1 MNYNEVKSKVF
12 SIIEDKLGIDLE
24 DFNENSSYSNDL
36 GCDSLDAVELMME
49 FEEEFQIL
57 ISDEEFGMFERDDKV
72 SKSIDFICN
81 KLNIPTENKQKMKV
95 KCINQRNFKNI
106 TLENEYQVL
115 EESADFYTI
124 INNRGVSARYS
135 KDYFEVIV
143 EPILQPIIEDIDEVG
158 VEDVVDFS
166 VEWDDDYTNILINIQ
181 ENEVK
186 LEYYDV
192 SSNCGVASYHGVNW
206 LFENCNFNT
215 DLFKKI
221 IENVIKTVS
230 DRRNKAILIFSTN
243 DEYPEIW
250 TVLDELMDLSTETIE
265 NPNSDNE
272 IKLWIKYVY

>member
-1 MNYNEVKSKVF
+1 MNYNEVKQVIF
-12 SIIEDKLGIDLE
+12 SVIVDTFGIDLKN
-24 DFNENSSYSNDL
+24 FNENSSYSSDL
-36 GCDSLDAVELMME
+36 GADSLDAVELMME
-49 FEEEFQIL
+49 FELKFGIS

-81 KLNIPTENKQKMKV
+81 KLNIPIENKQKMKV
-95 KCINQRNFKNI
+95 KCINQHHFKNI
-106 TLENEYQVL
+106 IEGNEYEVS
-115 EESADFYTI
+115 EETVDFYI
-124 INNRGVSARYS
+124 IKNTLGNTARYS
-135 KDYFEVIV
+135 KEYFEVIS
-143 EPILQPIIEDIDEVG
+143 EPIIEDIDEVG

-166 VEWDDDYTNILINIQ
+166 IEWDDDYTNILINIQ

-186 LEYYDV
+186 LEYYNV

-221 IENVIKTVS
+221 IEEVIKTVS

-243 DEYPEIW
+243 DEYSEIW
-250 TVLDELMDLSTETIE
+250 TILDELMDLSTETIE